1 MDDFY
6 LGIIGVLVVAIIF
19 TIDRTVKYYKQKK
32 LFELV
37 AWSVIGD
44 YEPLLSRYSYINDLI
59 FSIRRAQSG
68 NSISAQYKI
77 VEDKDFKLVREIV
90 EEYQDYITKLYFRK
104 KLNIFKSK
112 YTVSETDYFM
122 AMFHDFLSE
131 NSAKSEFLGHDMYSE
146 RIDYKSYE
154 GDGYRAKYAMSD
166 FGILFYKLYYTT
178 YMYCKESPVFQ
189 NRVRGWEEED
199 IKDVLDTKQIDI
211 SCLPL
216 ILM

>member
-6 LGIIGVLVVAIIF
+6 LGIIGVLVVAMIF

-32 LFELV
+32 LFKLV

-44 YEPLLSRYSYINDLI
+44 YDPVLGRYSYINDLI
-59 FSIRRAQSG
+59 FSIRRVQSG
-68 NSISAQYKI
+68 DSISAQYKI
-77 VEDKDFKLVREIV
+77 VEDEDFKLVREIV
-90 EEYQDYITKLYFRK
+90 EEYQDYITKLYFRD
-104 KLNIFKSK
+104 KLNLFKSK
-112 YTVSETDYFM
+112 YAVSETDYFM

-146 RIDYKSYE
+146 RIDFKSYE

-166 FGILFYKLYYTT
+166 FGILFYKLYYITH
-178 YMYCKESPVFQ
+178 MYCKESPVFQ
-189 NRVRGWEEED
+189 NIVAGWAEKN

-211 SCLPL
+211 SCFRH
-216 ILM
+216 